1 METTKIN
8 KVKFINTL
16 KDKHISFFDSTDLKK
31 IFQINSKN
39 TLNHLLTRLNKAGLV
54 KGLIKNK
61 YQFLYSDIIP
71 SDFSMANFLT
81 ISSYVSLESALSYYG
96 IIDQFPYRITS
107 IVLGKSKKLK
117 IGQKSFTYSKIKKEF
132 FKDFIKI
139 DDFLI
144 ATKEKA
150 VFDYIYF
157 VSKGL
162 RPMNS
167 LLDITKYLNEKN
179 IRNYL
184 LKNGNNLLIKFIK
197 KHVKL

>member
-16 KDKHISFFDSTDLKK
+16 KNKHISLFDSTDLKK

-107 IVLGKSKKLK
+107 IVLGKSKELK
-117 IGQKSFTYSKIKKEF
+117 VGQKFFSYSKIKKEY
-132 FKDFIKI
+132 FKDYIKI
-139 DDFLI
+139 DNFLI

-150 VFDYIYF
+150 VFDYAYF

-162 RPMNS
+162 RPVNT
-167 LLDITKYLNEKN
+167 LLDIAKYLNEKN

-184 LKNGNNLLIKFIK
+184 LENGNSLLIKFIK